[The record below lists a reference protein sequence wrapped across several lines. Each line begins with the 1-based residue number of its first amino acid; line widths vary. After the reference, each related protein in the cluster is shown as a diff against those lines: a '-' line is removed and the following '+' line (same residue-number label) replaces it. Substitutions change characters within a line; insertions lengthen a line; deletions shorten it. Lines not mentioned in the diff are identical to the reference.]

1 MEKPPGLAVPAV
13 VPTARGNPWEEDR
26 FSEAERL
33 RHGWYQ
39 PEEPRLAKRYCYRT
53 LAKVDCFAKPRPGS
67 EGRQVGQYQVGPYRV
82 GRCTDPA
89 R

>member
-1 MEKPPGLAVPAV
+1 MGKPPGLAVLAV
-13 VPTARGNPWEEDR
+13 VLTARGNPWEKDR

-53 LAKVDCFAKPRPGS
+53 LARVDCFAKPQPGS
-67 EGRQVGQYQVGPYRV
+67 EGRQVGRYRV
-82 GRCTDPA
+82 GRYNDLA

>member
-1 MEKPPGLAVPAV
+1 MGKSPGLAVLAV

-33 RHGWYQ
+33 RHGRSQ
-39 PEEPRLAKRYCYRT
+39 PEESRLAKRYCYPT
-53 LAKVDCFAKPRPGS
+53 LAKADCFAKPRPGS
-67 EGRQVGQYQVGPYRV
+67 EGRQVGPYQVGRYN
-82 GRCTDPA
+82 DLA